1 MSATSLDFSFNMEG
15 LDRNA
20 LINEAAERLNVLSS
34 DFGDEVQKGIDSPLA
49 TLVKELQGDAAE
61 FAKVPVVQ
69 KITEEKFAS
78 SNLKIGD
85 RFKELTKNHN
95 LYCVDF
101 PVYLHA
107 KPGWGFNKLEAI
119 VEFNPQSSDPMT
131 RPKAIR
137 ILPDK
142 QFQTQLQ
149 AGTHLEFGLDEN
161 LDFSAQSGAME
172 ARAGNAEVS
181 ASAGAGAKASA
192 GFNILAGPFAYKVK
206 KAKIDHTAVGLEK
219 VFWRVDGAE
228 FFQEDDFPLVVV
240 LQVPKGTKEVKVAA
254 AMQASRSFSFLS
266 ANLQD
271 AVKELALRIRSFFEA
286 GTPIKDQQLWDIS
299 ARL

>member
-20 LINEAAERLNVLSS
+20 LLTEAAERLNVLSGHLG
-34 DFGDEVQKGIDSPLA
+34 GDVQKAGDSPLA
-49 TLVKELQGDAAE
+49 ALVKELQGDAAE
-61 FAKVPVVQ
+61 FAKSPVVQ
-69 KITEEKFAS
+69 KITEERFAS
-78 SNLKIGD
+78 SNLQIGD
-85 RFKELTKNHN
+85 RFKELTKQHD

-107 KPGWGFNKLEAI
+107 KRGWGFKRLEAI
-119 VEFNPQSSDPMT
+119 VEFNPENSDAMT

-149 AGTHLEFGLDEN
+149 AGTRLEFGLDEN
-161 LDFSAQSGAME
+161 LDFSAKSGAME
-172 ARAGNAEVS
+172 ARAGSAQVS
-181 ASAGAGAKASA
+181 ASAGAGAKAST
-192 GFNILAGPFAYKVK
+192 GFKLLAGPFAYQVK
-206 KAKIDHTAVGLEK
+206 KAKIDHSAVGLEK

-228 FFQEDDFPLVVV
+228 FFQENDFPLVVV

-254 AMQASRSFSFLS
+254 VMQASRTFSFFT
-266 ANLQD
+266 ADLQD
-271 AVKELALRIRSFFEA
+271 AVGELGRKIRSFFEA
-286 GTPIKDQQLWDIS
+286 GAPIQDQQLWDIT
-299 ARL
+299 AHL